1 MAAAAQPKPD
11 SRLEAAAVDATGT
24 AATVSAVDS
33 KIDPWSRLE
42 TLPCLLTIE
51 ILVPGFTVG
60 DLVHLY
66 CGRTISTGWT
76 VGQDVP
82 LRING
87 ELIAWSEFEI
97 LKNRMAVR
105 LTELA

>member
-1 MAAAAQPKPD
+1 MAAAAQPKP
-11 SRLEAAAVDATGT
+11 ETPAP
-24 AATVSAVDS
+24 
-33 KIDPWSRLE
+33 DPWAHVE
-42 TLPCLLTIE
+42 ALPCLLTVE
-51 ILVPGFTVG
+51 IPVHGFTVS
-60 DLVHLY
+60 DLVHLEG
-66 CGRTISTGWT
+66 GRIIATRWT

-97 LKNRMAVR
+97 VQDRLAVR